1 MEAERRARA
10 ETEPEKVQHDGLTVE
25 SRGGK
30 QQGMSPELSA
40 GTALAG
46 DRGLTV
52 GTSQSFQV
60 QRLEGVLSSVVYCA
74 WWP

>member
-1 MEAERRARA
+1 MN
-10 ETEPEKVQHDGLTVE
+10 DGLTVE

-52 GTSQSFQV
+52 GTSQSFKFKD
-60 QRLEGVLSSVVYCA
+60 
-74 WWP
+74 